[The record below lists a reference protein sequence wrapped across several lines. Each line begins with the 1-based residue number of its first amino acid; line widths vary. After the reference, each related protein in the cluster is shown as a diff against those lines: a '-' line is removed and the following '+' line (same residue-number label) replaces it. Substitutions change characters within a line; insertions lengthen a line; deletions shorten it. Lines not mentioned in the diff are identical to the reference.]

1 MPLVE
6 EINPNAPRRP
16 AAPAGSG
23 NTPSGA
29 PSGVGVP
36 PGEDLPPEVAEAMAQ
51 MDEWRAADPE
61 GFEAMMAAT
70 LASKQVRGSS
80 YRIDFNDWSFFCI
93 PRS

>member
-6 EINPNAPRRP
+6 EISPNAPRRP
-16 AAPAGSG
+16 TASSGGGHAP
-23 NTPSGA
+23 PSGA
-29 PSGVGVP
+29 PPRGSTLGAP

-70 LASKQVRGSS
+70 LASKQVSK
-80 YRIDFNDWSFFCI
+80 
-93 PRS
+93 